1 MVTIR
6 IKRMIQEILSEPATI
21 FFEPLLARKSPPP
34 AEAPN
39 GSDGAIREWIPD
51 DEEQVAVMDR

>member
-1 MVTIR
+1 MVTNR
-6 IKRMIQEILSEPATI
+6 ITRMIREILSEPATI

-39 GSDGAIREWIPD
+39 GSDRAIRERRPD
-51 DEEQVAVMDR
+51 DEEQFAVMDR